1 MELTDLIII
10 IVGGFAAG
18 FLNSL
23 AGFGSVITLSIYMD
37 LLGLPGHIANATNR
51 VNVLASSGISALTFF
66 KNGKL
71 DLKAG
76 KWHIIAVATGA
87 IIGILI
93 AADFD
98 DQQFKTLF
106 NYLLLP
112 ILLIIL
118 VNPKNFINPDR
129 GKPPISNFIII
140 PLLFVFGLYAG
151 LIQVGFGLLFL
162 IVAVMLAK
170 YDLIESN
177 ALKVAIVAIYTVIA
191 IAVFHFNGLINWKYG
206 LMIAVS
212 QGFGGYLA
220 AQYASKLGNANKY
233 AYYLLVTIIVAVII
247 KNFELWKWLTF

>member
-1 MELTDLIII
+1 MDISDIIII

-51 VNVLASSGISALTFF
+51 VNVMASSGISALTFA

-71 DLKAG
+71 DIKKG
-76 KWHIIAVATGA
+76 KWHIVAVALGA

-106 NYLLLP
+106 NYLLIP
-112 ILLIIL
+112 ILFIIL
-118 VNPKNFINPDR
+118 INPKKFINPDKT
-129 GKPPISNFIII
+129 KPSVSNFIII
-140 PLLFVFGLYAG
+140 PLLFLFGLYAG

-162 IVAVMLAK
+162 VVAVMMAK
-170 YDLIESN
+170 YDLIEAN
-177 ALKVAIVAIYTVIA
+177 ALKVTIVAIYTVIA
-191 IAVFHFNGLINWKYG
+191 ILVFHFNGLINWKYG

-220 AQYASKLGNANKY
+220 AQYASKLENANKY
-233 AYYLLVTIIVAVII
+233 AYYLLITIVLAVII
-247 KNFELWKWLTF
+247 KNFELWKWLPV